1 MKKILASIVL
11 FFSPITFVFSQDKY
25 ISTQDRILFLGESIF
40 KFAPLYYLYGLLVQW
55 YGANETFATSLILV
69 LVVNA
74 IVGVRY
80 HMKMRTLS
88 IKDFCYSTFSML
100 SIIIGVYLILKA
112 FGNVLGSNIIG
123 DAYKSIIEFITL
135 LYPGSKVLQNVFIL
149 TNGKYPPLFVMKALY
164 AYSKDG
170 KINRFIDMISGKLE
184 EESIS
189 KEQLE
194 KEQHGLSETLIKE
207 HE

>member
-1 MKKILASIVL
+1 MKNIITSIIV

-25 ISTQDRILFLGESIF
+25 INTSDRILFLAESVF
-40 KFAPLYYLYGLLVQW
+40 KFAPLYWMYQIATSW
-55 YGANETFATSLILV
+55 YGNNETFATSLVLV
-69 LVVNA
+69 LTVNA

-112 FGNVLGSNIIG
+112 FGNVLGSNVIG
-123 DAYKSIIEFITL
+123 DTYKSIIEFITL

-149 TNGKYPPLFVMKALY
+149 TNGKYPPVFVMKALY

-170 KINRFIDMISGKLE
+170 KINRFIDIMSGKYDE
-184 EESIS
+184 EGIDEDELREEQIKQLQKIS
-189 KEQLE
+189 KEQD
-194 KEQHGLSETLIKE
+194 
-207 HE
+207 

>member
-112 FGNVLGSNIIG
+112 FGNVLGSNGSVIPIFS
-123 DAYKSIIEFITL
+123 KLIEE
-135 LYPGSKVLQNVFIL
+135 
-149 TNGKYPPLFVMKALY
+149 GK
-164 AYSKDG
+164 
-170 KINRFIDMISGKLE
+170 N
-184 EESIS
+184 
-189 KEQLE
+189 
-194 KEQHGLSETLIKE
+194 
-207 HE
+207 

>member
-80 HMKMRTLS
+80 HMKMRMLS

-123 DAYKSIIEFITL
+123 DAYKSIIEF
-135 LYPGSKVLQNVFIL
+135 QNVFIL

-194 KEQHGLSETLIKE
+194 KEQHELSETLIKE

>member
-1 MKKILASIVL
+1 MKKLITSIVV

-25 ISTQDRILFLGESIF
+25 VNTSDRLMFLGESIF
-40 KFAPLYYLYGLLVQW
+40 KFAPLYWLYQTAAHW
-55 YGANETFATSLILV
+55 YGNNETFATSLALV
-69 LVVNA
+69 LIVNS
-74 IVGVRY
+74 IVGIRY
-80 HMKMRTLS
+80 HMKMKTLS

-112 FGNVLGSNIIG
+112 FGNVLGSNVIG
-123 DAYKSIIEFITL
+123 DTYKSIVEFITL

-149 TNGKYPPLFVMKALY
+149 TNGKYPPVFVMKALY

-170 KINRFIDMISGKLE
+170 KINRFIDIMSGKSTE
-184 EESIS
+184 EDGIT

-194 KEQHGLSETLIKE
+194 SDQQEQLELIKKTE
-207 HE
+207 